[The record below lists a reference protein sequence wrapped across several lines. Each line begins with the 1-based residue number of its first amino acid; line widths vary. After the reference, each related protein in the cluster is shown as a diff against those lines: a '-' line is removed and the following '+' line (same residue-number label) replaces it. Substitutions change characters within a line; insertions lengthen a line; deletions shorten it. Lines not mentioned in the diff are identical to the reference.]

1 MPYRMAVFFFLCFLL
16 SPSAHSVHEMNEWC
30 EYSSFGVVCLRF
42 NACVRAYV
50 HTYVVLRLVW
60 HTTMPEHSTEKFI
73 SFGGSEFN
81 WISWF
86 QMCPT
91 SYKCYV
97 WKNLSYAA
105 VRCTT
110 IGKML
115 EYRTIMYEQQKK
127 ENNTCSSRLSFLAGT
142 LHFIYQTQEFLPL
155 CHRLCA
161 GISVL
166 YFFLIRWLFAGV
178 FLYSRFFF
186 CFFFFRGLYIR

>member
-16 SPSAHSVHEMNEWC
+16 SPSAHSVHEMNVWC

-60 HTTMPEHSTEKFI
+60 HTTMPEQSTEKFI

-115 EYRTIMYEQQKK
+115 EYRTIMYEQKK
-127 ENNTCSSRLSFLAGT
+127 KKKIILVLLVSPFWLAHCISFIRHRNSFHCAIVYVLAFLS
-142 LHFIYQTQEFLPL
+142 Y
-155 CHRLCA
+155 
-161 GISVL
+161 IS
-166 YFFLIRWLFAGV
+166 F
-178 FLYSRFFF
+178 
-186 CFFFFRGLYIR
+186 